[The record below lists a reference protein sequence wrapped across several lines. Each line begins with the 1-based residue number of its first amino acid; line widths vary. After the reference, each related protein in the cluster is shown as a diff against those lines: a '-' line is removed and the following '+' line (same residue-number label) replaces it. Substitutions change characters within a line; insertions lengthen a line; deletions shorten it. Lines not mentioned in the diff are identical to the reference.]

1 MYLTAM
7 RTASNAIR
15 KQSAGVAAARIGTG
29 DSPWRPYIAIR
40 RSACSVLVGMP
51 VEGPARWMS
60 VTTIGSSTASA
71 RPTVSALRFMPG
83 PLVVVMAIAPQ
94 HDEQSAGPAPTLTYS
109 AWMVTTLDYILS

>member
-83 PLVVVMAIAPQ
+83 PLVVVMAIAPPKAAP
-94 HDEQSAGPAPTLTYS
+94 SAAPTPAISSS
-109 AWMVTTLDYILS
+109 AWKV